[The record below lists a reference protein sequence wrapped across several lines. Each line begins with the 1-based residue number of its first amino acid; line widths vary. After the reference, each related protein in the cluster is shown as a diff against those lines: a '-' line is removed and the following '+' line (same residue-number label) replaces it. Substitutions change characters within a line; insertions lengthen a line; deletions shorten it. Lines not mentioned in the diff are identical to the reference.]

1 MVKSFLHPF
10 FIKDRALNASSPDAP
25 FAHARP
31 SFERILGGFGDIH
44 ADMPRDWACH
54 HPKPEDFPVPE
65 LLLILLRDVM
75 GFDTAG
81 PMDKIRWAVYFSVDG
96 EPIRIELAKAGLRMC
111 YGRHG
116 AVKIDRVV
124 GQLRSALGRLEKL
137 LAPLMK
143 EAIHSGDATIVN
155 RSYEFRDRYMF
166 FREKAAT
173 PFARQAPHQGD
184 AEPKF
189 GGVAEAVA
197 SITEIFESFS
207 AERRHKT
214 IAFYNSVAMIDAYFS
229 YLENRATLLRAFLGT
244 PVEKGGLAQFM
255 RARWDDKLTL
265 ISPDRHSGEFKGLLS
280 RLRGVKEKIRNPFA
294 HGGSENDGGSIF
306 CHVTSVGAIPGN
318 MSGFKGSARFQLI
331 PVDTE
336 DNASICQLFDE
347 VDAYLCSGQL
357 AIPSRLADGGINAA
371 WDASSLAQYAELNVA
386 ALPDVERYIDLWNA
400 EQDRHDNMEY

>member
-1 MVKSFLHPF
+1 M
-10 FIKDRALNASSPDAP
+10 NTSSLDAP

-44 ADMPRDWACH
+44 ADMPRDWVWH
-54 HPKPEDFPVPE
+54 RPKPEDFPVPE

-96 EPIRIELAKAGLRMC
+96 EPIRIELAKAGLRMW

-143 EAIHSGDATIVN
+143 EATHSGDATIVN
-155 RSYEFRDRYMF
+155 RSYEFRDRYIF
-166 FREKAAT
+166 FREQAVI
-173 PFARQAPHQGD
+173 PFAHRAPHQGN
-184 AEPKF
+184 AGPEPELR
-189 GGVAEAVA
+189 GVTEAA
-197 SITEIFESFS
+197 ATITEICERFS

-214 IAFYNSVAMIDAYFS
+214 RAFYNSVAMIDAYFS

-244 PVEKGGLAQFM
+244 PMEKGGLGQLM
-255 RARWDDKLTL
+255 RATWDDKLTL
-265 ISPDRHSGEFKGLLS
+265 ISPNCHSSEFKGLLS
-280 RLRGVKEKIRNPFA
+280 RLRGVKEKFRNPFA

-306 CHVTSVGAIPGN
+306 CHVPSVGAIPGN
-318 MSGFKGSARFQLI
+318 MSGFKGSARFQLT

-347 VDAYLCSGQL
+347 VDAYLGAGQL
-357 AIPSRLADGGINAA
+357 GTPSRLADGGINAA
-371 WDASSLAQYAELNVA
+371 WDASSLAQYAELNAA
-386 ALPDVERYIDLWNA
+386 ALPDVERYIDNWST
-400 EQDRHDNMEY
+400 EQDRHDNMDY